1 MISKV
6 QIMNRKDRSQRV
18 LPSKLATV
26 GMTALAVGLAGKAV
40 AEYPEKPV
48 TFIVRGPPATLRMC

>member
-1 MISKV
+1 
-6 QIMNRKDRSQRV
+6 MNRKDRSQRV
-18 LPSKLATV
+18 LLSKLATV